1 MFSSSFIWHLLI
13 WYMLKSYK
21 LNDVLFFIHMAF
33 AYLVYAEKLQV
44 CHRVLLEVRLDMF
57 FFCVYKYIH
66 HRPITSNPASF
77 NFFGSFILLNVTLEF
92 KLLSQ
97 FNHLTQH
104 QSLCFQDFLVL
115 IRCLN

>member
-1 MFSSSFIWHLLI
+1 MMFSSSFIWHLLI

-57 FFCVYKYIH
+57 FFVYIRVYI
-66 HRPITSNPASF
+66 I
-77 NFFGSFILLNVTLEF
+77 G
-92 KLLSQ
+92 
-97 FNHLTQH
+97 
-104 QSLCFQDFLVL
+104 QSLPIQPLFIFLVL
-115 IRCLN
+115 LSSSM